1 MPPSPKDHAGEI
13 DGDFEKTEQE
23 FNRLRE
29 DATLRRRETLMIGL
43 NVLFEQAKE
52 EKRSLTVP
60 RDHPEFGTNCSR
72 TEILP
77 ERAAE
82 SSENQSDHLKV
93 YVA

>member
-1 MPPSPKDHAGEI
+1 
-13 DGDFEKTEQE
+13 
-23 FNRLRE
+23 
-29 DATLRRRETLMIGL
+29 MIGL

-60 RDHPEFGTNCSR
+60 RGYPEFGTNCSR

>member
-1 MPPSPKDHAGEI
+1 M

-60 RDHPEFGTNCSR
+60 LDHPE
-72 TEILP
+72 P
-77 ERAAE
+77 
-82 SSENQSDHLKV
+82 
-93 YVA
+93 